1 LCSLVSPTRLTM
13 KFLSNPNIDAASL
26 RSIARHQNGGSNL
39 IRTKREMAAP
49 AFLARLLTEL

>member
-1 LCSLVSPTRLTM
+1 M
-13 KFLSNPNIDAASL
+13 KFLSDPNIDAASL
-26 RSIARHQNGGSNL
+26 RSIPRHRNGDSNL